1 MKVLLLRLAGPMQG
15 WDVRQQPFIP
25 GSRQRDIA
33 ASRED
38 LMPTHSGVTGLLAA
52 ALGRE
57 RGQDMSD
64 LGALRVLVRADQPGD
79 KSAEFRMSRRL
90 TKQGQVL
97 PAPSLSVHLE
107 DAIFLVGVT
116 GNDALIEECASA
128 LLRPRWPLYLGRREF
143 PPTLPIL
150 LGVKGGDLVDVV
162 HVHSSLEAS
171 WHAERHPHHVPEM
184 WEVSRRLRGERDASV
199 PVPSPPAEPDWFAA
213 AASAAD
219 V

>member
-64 LGALRVLVRADQPGD
+64 LGAL
-79 KSAEFRMSRRL
+79 
-90 TKQGQVL
+90 
-97 PAPSLSVHLE
+97 
-107 DAIFLVGVT
+107 
-116 GNDALIEECASA
+116 
-128 LLRPRWPLYLGRREF
+128 
-143 PPTLPIL
+143 
-150 LGVKGGDLVDVV
+150 LGVLAGGAQLVEQQ
-162 HVHSSLEAS
+162 LGLGGLTL
-171 WHAERHPHHVPEM
+171 AE
-184 WEVSRRLRGERDASV
+184 RGERWGEWTFKTKRWQRGLRRQSGAYNLG
-199 PVPSPPAEPDWFAA
+199 F
-213 AASAAD
+213 
-219 V
+219 